1 MSLGFKQ
8 SEFKNQFHFDKR
20 KSIRKCLKNKNS
32 KMIRNCDKL
41 QPKWQVQETLPGDNR
56 LFVFIHY
63 YIIWSFILKI
73 LILNWIFVSFSKK
86 LPFQGFA
93 QFLLD

>member
-1 MSLGFKQ
+1 MSPGFEQ

-20 KSIRKCLKNKNS
+20 KYIRKCLNIKT

-41 QPKWQVQETLPGDNR
+41 QPKWQVQETLPGDHR

-73 LILNWIFVSFSKK
+73 LILNGNNCK
-86 LPFQGFA
+86 L
-93 QFLLD
+93 